1 VSVGNGYFSLINRLS
16 GLALDTSGGSGALAG
31 FVVQEP
37 QSGSAQTQQWQIVA
51 VH

>member
-1 VSVGNGYFSLINRLS
+1 VNRLS
-16 GLALDTSGGSGALAG
+16 GLALDTSGGSGTLAG

-37 QSGSAQTQQWQIVA
+37 VSGTAQTQQWQIVA

>member
-1 VSVGNGYFSLINRLS
+1 LS
-16 GLALDTSGGSGALAG
+16 GLTLDTTGGSGALAG

-37 QSGSAQTQQWQIVA
+37 ASSGAQTQQWQIVA